1 MFTVACSGKTRE
13 WNYWRQKLKLEV
25 SLFSVPPP
33 LGTLAPPD
41 KETIKS
47 SSFIVELTQ
56 ASNEMGV
63 IG

>member
-1 MFTVACSGKTRE
+1 MFTVAYSGKMRE
-13 WNYWRQKLKLEV
+13 WNYRRQKLKLV
-25 SLFSVPPP
+25 ISLFSVPPP

-41 KETIKS
+41 EETIES
-47 SSFIVELTQ
+47 SSFLVELTQ